1 MTVNYG
7 SGGSGKGRTDLA
19 SGVVNYAGSDSP
31 IPASDQSKFKGTVLY
46 FPVVIAPITMSYN
59 LSGVSNLKLDA
70 PVIAKIFQAQ
80 ITTWNDPAI
89 TALNP
94 GVSMPST
101 KITIARRSDSSGTTQ
116 NFSHF
121 LVKGAPGV
129 WTLGSSS
136 TISWPS
142 TSVGGNGNGGVASI
156 IKNTSGAI
164 GYVDYPDA
172 KASGLKYA
180 SVKNMAGDFVAPSV
194 ESASTAASNATIM
207 PNLTF
212 SAIWAPGAGSYPITY
227 QSWVLVYQAQSGNFG
242 ALLQA
247 WVGYLVGAGQQLLP
261 PLNYAPLPSN
271 LQSMTQAQ
279 VPKIGT
285 TA

>member
-46 FPVVIAPITMSYN
+46 FPVVIAPITMSYH
-59 LSGVSNLKLDA
+59 LSGVSDLKLDA
-70 PVIAKIFQAQ
+70 PVIAKIFQGQ
-80 ITTWNDPAI
+80 ITTWNDPQI
-89 TALNP
+89 TALNS
-94 GVSMPST
+94 GTSLPST
-101 KITIARRSDSSGTTQ
+101 KITVARRSDSSGTTQ
-116 NFSHF
+116 NFSEF

-136 TISWPS
+136 TINWPS
-142 TSVGGNGNGGVASI
+142 TSLGGNGNGGVASI
-156 IKNTSGAI
+156 IKSTSGAI

-172 KASGLKYA
+172 KASGLQYA
-180 SVKNMAGDFVAPSV
+180 SVKNMAGNFVAPSV
-194 ESASTAASNATIM
+194 QSATEAASNATVM
-207 PNLTF
+207 PNLVF
-212 SAIWAPGAGSYPITY
+212 SAIWAPGAQSYPITY
-227 QSWVLVYQAQSGNFG
+227 QSFVLVYQAQSGNFG
-242 ALLQA
+242 QLLQA

-271 LQSMTQAQ
+271 IQSMAQAQ
-279 VPKIGT
+279 VAKIGT
-285 TA
+285 A